1 MTVVWQGT
9 AFKFGAE
16 GCMHACKCLCIHTC
30 KGYDSQY
37 KVVSVAYLA
46 NPNLLGPD
54 DGEPIICMHHNS
66 ENIIN
71 LLPFLTC
78 MQQYIIC

>member
-9 AFKFGAE
+9 AFRFGAE
-16 GCMHACKCLCIHTC
+16 GCMHASVCVSIPV

-37 KVVSVAYLA
+37 KVVSMAYLA
-46 NPNLLGPD
+46 NHNLLGSD
-54 DGEPIICMHHNS
+54 VGEPIICMHHNS

-71 LLPFLTC
+71 LLLFLTC